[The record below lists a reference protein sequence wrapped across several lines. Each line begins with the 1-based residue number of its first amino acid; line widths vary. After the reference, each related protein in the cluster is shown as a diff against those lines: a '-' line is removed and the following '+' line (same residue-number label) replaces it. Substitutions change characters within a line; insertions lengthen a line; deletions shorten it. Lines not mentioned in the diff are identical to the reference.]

1 MKKILIPT
9 DFSNE
14 AQNAA
19 ELARNLALKFSAQ
32 LVFLHSIEVTSSES
46 INASGAPSNFDSY
59 ADSMLVHESIKRAN
73 EEMSTLLDVSTFQG
87 IEVAQIIKIGSPFS
101 HIYDAI
107 EEDDVDFIV
116 MGTKGAS
123 GLSEVLIGSNT
134 EKVVRRAKCPVLT
147 VKEGV
152 NESVFKSIVYTTA
165 MGDHEEKV
173 IDVLREIQQAYDAKI
188 YMVWVNT
195 PNNFKADRL
204 TKAMMRDFAEKHN
217 LSGYEVH
224 VFNDVIEEDGIRH
237 FADELDAGMIIMG
250 TSSHTGL
257 SRIIRG
263 SIAEDMVNHAK
274 RPVLTVSM
282 KM

>member
-1 MKKILIPT
+1 MKRILIPT

-14 AQNAA
+14 AQNAT
-19 ELARNLALKFSAQ
+19 ELARNLASKFSAQ

-46 INASGAPSNFDSY
+46 INASGAPSNFDSFT
-59 ADSMLVHESIKRAN
+59 DSMLVHESIKRAN
-73 EEMSTLLDVSTFQG
+73 EEMKGLLETSTLQGLEVSQ
-87 IEVAQIIKIGSPFS
+87 VIKIGSPFS
-101 HIYDAI
+101 HIYEAI

-147 VKEGV
+147 VKESV
-152 NESVFKSIVYTTA
+152 DESVFSSIVYATN
-165 MGDHEEKV
+165 MGEHEEEV
-173 IDVLREIQQAYDAKI
+173 IKTLKELQQAYDSKI

-195 PNNFKADRL
+195 PNNFKADRI
-204 TKAMMRDFAEKHN
+204 TKALMRKFAEEHS
-217 LSGYEVH
+217 LEGYEVH

-237 FADELDAGMIIMG
+237 FADEVNAGMIVMG

-274 RPVLTVSM
+274 RPVLTISM
-282 KM
+282 KV

>member
-9 DFSNE
+9 DFSKE

-19 ELARNLALKFSAQ
+19 DIASKVARKFDAE
-32 LVFLHSIEVTSSES
+32 LVFLHSIEVTSTES

-59 ADSMLVHESIKRAN
+59 ADSMLVHESISRAN
-73 EEMSTLLDVSTFQG
+73 EEMAKLVKNSLFDGLIIV
-87 IEVAQIIKIGSPFS
+87 QIIKIGSPFS
-101 HIYDAI
+101 HIYEAV
-107 EEDDVDFIV
+107 EEGVDFII
-116 MGTKGAS
+116 MGTKGAT
-123 GLSEVLIGSNT
+123 GLAEVLIGSNT

-147 VKEGV
+147 VKANIDEA
-152 NESVFKSIVYTTA
+152 VFENIVYATMMDPREAKVIKCLKELQAVFNSKISIVW
-165 MGDHEEKV
+165 
-173 IDVLREIQQAYDAKI
+173 I
-188 YMVWVNT
+188 NT
-195 PNNFKADRL
+195 PNNFMPDTV
-204 TKAMMRDFAEKHN
+204 TKPKLRSFVKDNDLNNTEIR
-217 LSGYEVH
+217 

-237 FADELDAGMIIMG
+237 FADDMEAGMIAMG

-282 KM
+282 KD

>member
-19 ELARNLALKFSAQ
+19 ELARNLASKFSAQ

-73 EEMSTLLDVSTFQG
+73 EEMKTLLETSTLQGLEVS
-87 IEVAQIIKIGSPFS
+87 QIIKIGSPFS
-101 HIYDAI
+101 HINEAI
-107 EEDDVDFIV
+107 EEDEVDFIV

-147 VKEGV
+147 VKEEV
-152 NESVFKSIVYTTA
+152 NDSVFNSIVYATN
-165 MGDHEEKV
+165 MGDHEDSV
-173 IDVLREIQQAYDAKI
+173 IDSLKELQKAYDSKI

-204 TKAMMRDFAEKHN
+204 TKAMMRKFADKHN
-217 LSGYEVH
+217 LEDYEVH

-237 FADELDAGMIIMG
+237 FADEVDAGMIVMG

>member
-19 ELARNLALKFSAQ
+19 ELARSLALKFSAR

-87 IEVAQIIKIGSPFS
+87 IEVSQIIKIGSPFN

-107 EEDDVDFIV
+107 EDDGVDFVV

-147 VKEGV
+147 VKEAIG
-152 NESVFKSIVYTTA
+152 ESVFESIVYATD
-165 MGDHEEKV
+165 MGPHEDGV
-173 IDVLREIQQAYDAKI
+173 IEALKEIQQAYDSKI

-195 PNNFKADRL
+195 PNNFKADRI
-204 TKAMMRDFAEKHN
+204 TKAMMRDFAEKHSLTN
-217 LSGYEVH
+217 YEVH

-237 FADELDAGMIIMG
+237 FADEVGAGMIVMG

>member
-9 DFSNE
+9 DFSQE

-19 ELARNLALKFSAQ
+19 GAARILALKFKAE

-46 INASGAPSNFDSY
+46 ISATGTPSNFDSY
-59 ADSMLVHESIKRAN
+59 ADSMMVHESINRAH
-73 EEMSTLLDVSTFQG
+73 EEMKKL
-87 IEVAQIIKIGSPFS
+87 IEVSELKGFEVSEIIKIGSPFG
-101 HIYDAI
+101 HIFEAV
-107 EEDDVDFIV
+107 EENNIDFIV
-116 MGTKGAS
+116 MGTKGAT

-134 EKVVRRAKCPVLT
+134 EKVVRKAKCPVLS
-147 VKEGV
+147 VKKPVE
-152 NESVFKSIVYTTA
+152 ESAFSSIVYATDI
-165 MGDHEEKV
+165 GDNEGHVIETLRDIAKV
-173 IDVLREIQQAYDAKI
+173 FGSKI
-188 YMVWVNT
+188 NIVWINT
-195 PNNFKADRL
+195 PNNFKSDKITKPLLREFVIRHELAD
-204 TKAMMRDFAEKHN
+204 AEI
-217 LSGYEVH
+217 H

-237 FADELDAGMIIMG
+237 FADDIEATMIVMG

-282 KM
+282 KY

>member
-19 ELARNLALKFSAQ
+19 ELARILALKFSAR

-46 INASGAPSNFDSY
+46 INASGAPSNFDSF

-87 IEVAQIIKIGSPFS
+87 IEVSQIIKIGSPFS

-107 EEDDVDFIV
+107 EDDGVDFVV

-152 NESVFKSIVYTTA
+152 DESVFNSIVYATD
-165 MGDHEEKV
+165 MGPNEDRV
-173 IDVLREIQQAYDAKI
+173 IEALKEIQLAYDSKI

-195 PNNFKADRL
+195 PNNFKADRI
-204 TKAMMRDFAEKHN
+204 TKAIMRDFAEKHS
-217 LSGYEVH
+217 LTGYEVH

-237 FADELDAGMIIMG
+237 FADEVDAGMIVMG

>member
-14 AQNAA
+14 ARNAA
-19 ELARNLALKFSAQ
+19 ELARSLATKFSAQ

-46 INASGAPSNFDSY
+46 INASGAPSNFDSF

-73 EEMSTLLDVSTFQG
+73 EEMKILIGESTERG
-87 IEVAQIIKIGSPFS
+87 IEVSQIIKIGSPFS

-107 EEDDVDFIV
+107 EEDNVDFIV

-134 EKVVRRAKCPVLT
+134 EKVVRRSKCPVLS
-147 VKEGV
+147 VKGEA
-152 NESVFKSIVYTTA
+152 NESVFDSIVYATN
-165 MGDHEEKV
+165 MGENQDKV
-173 IDVLREIQQAYDAKI
+173 VAALKEIQQAYNSKI
-188 YMVWVNT
+188 NIVWINT
-195 PNNFKADRL
+195 PNNFKADRI
-204 TKAMMRDFAEKHN
+204 TKALMRTFAEKHG
-217 LSGYEVH
+217 LAEYEVH

-237 FADELDAGMIIMG
+237 FADEVDAGMIVMG

-274 RPVLTVSM
+274 RPILTVSM
-282 KM
+282 KS